1 MNNQAT
7 PVIEIDMDKPCTACG
22 QMGSAQGGICLECV
36 ADNLKKTATHGS
48 GQLTALA
55 LGKGISDLNQHIVN
69 HATQIHMAYLKS
81 DDAKVSV
88 GLKMEL
94 SSTRPG
100 RIDIKTDIT
109 FIESK
114 VKDSSESHVI
124 EGQENL
130 PLDA

>member
-1 MNNQAT
+1 MTATITVDMNQA
-7 PVIEIDMDKPCTACG
+7 CTQCG
-22 QMGSAQGGICLECV
+22 QMGAANGGICIEC
-36 ADNLKKTATHGS
+36 ATDNIKKTATHGS

-55 LGKGISDLNQHIVN
+55 LGRGISDLSQHIIN
-69 HATQIHMAYLKS
+69 HATQIHWAYLKS

-114 VKDSSESHVI
+114 VKDSSESHVV
-124 EGQENL
+124 EGQETL
-130 PLDA
+130 PLDS

>member
-1 MNNQAT
+1 MTSTITVN
-7 PVIEIDMDKPCTACG
+7 MDKACTQCG
-22 QMGSAQGGICLECV
+22 QMGAANGGICLECV
-36 ADNLKKTATHGS
+36 ADNLKKISSQGS

-55 LGKGISDLNQHIVN
+55 LGKGISDLSQHIVN
-69 HATQIHMAYLKS
+69 HATKIHMAYLKS

-114 VKDSSESHVI
+114 VKDSSESHVV
-124 EGQENL
+124 EGQEEL
-130 PLDA
+130 PMG